1 MRIMVRTLR
10 GDRVAL
16 DVDGA
21 TTTVAQVKGMVMAR
35 ERIAVAMQ
43 RLFFAGRC
51 LDDDHRTLADY
62 GVRHD
67 SVVFLS
73 LRLATDAYQ
82 YVQISQRRRRAFLR
96 FCFDEPIDRSIY
108 GRTEMHNVRLM
119 QPETATA
126 KQEMHQQQQQQLHVH
141 VAADDEEKAIKRKPV
156 SRRALRK
163 ILSRLQVDAWTSQH
177 DAKFLDLLLR
187 HTGGGGGAR
196 NVGELTG
203 EDWSSIRAELNAA
216 TGSGFPVEELQRR
229 LGEFRREFEAA
240 SRIKNHPRFSYDPR
254 RRVVVAKQADWKNY
268 ILENPE
274 AAAYEGRSPRH
285 LGRLRA
291 IFSGDGGGG
300 GGGGAK
306 CRETKARSCLRK
318 LLRNFRLRFKL

>member
-82 YVQISQRRRRAFLR
+82 
-96 FCFDEPIDRSIY
+96 
-108 GRTEMHNVRLM
+108 TEMHNVRLM

>member
-1 MRIMVRTLR
+1 
-10 GDRVAL
+10 
-16 DVDGA
+16 
-21 TTTVAQVKGMVMAR
+21 
-35 ERIAVAMQ
+35 
-43 RLFFAGRC
+43 
-51 LDDDHRTLADY
+51 
-62 GVRHD
+62 
-67 SVVFLS
+67 
-73 LRLATDAYQ
+73 
-82 YVQISQRRRRAFLR
+82 
-96 FCFDEPIDRSIY
+96 
-108 GRTEMHNVRLM
+108 MHNVRLM

-268 ILENPE
+268 ILVRRHCCILPNRECLLLGELFLPRSFVLAVSGESGGGGVRGEEPAASGPAPSNLLRRRRRRRRRRSQVPRDEGEELPEE
-274 AAAYEGRSPRH
+274 AAAE
-285 LGRLRA
+285 
-291 IFSGDGGGG
+291 F
-300 GGGGAK
+300 
-306 CRETKARSCLRK
+306 
-318 LLRNFRLRFKL
+318 

>member
-1 MRIMVRTLR
+1 MSPVAGGELASSCRAMRIMVRTLR

-21 TTTVAQVKGMVMAR
+21 TTVGQVKGMVMAR
-35 ERIAVAMQ
+35 ERIPVAMQ
-43 RLFFAGRC
+43 RLFFAGRH
-51 LDDDHRTLADY
+51 LDDDHRTLVYY
-62 GVRHD
+62 GVQHD

-73 LRLATDAYQ
+73 LRLATDDAYK
-82 YVQISQRRRRAFLR
+82 Y
-96 FCFDEPIDRSIY
+96 EPV
-108 GRTEMHNVRLM
+108 T
-119 QPETATA
+119 T
-126 KQEMHQQQQQQLHVH
+126 KQEELHHHQQQLHVH
-141 VAADDEEKAIKRKPV
+141 GAVDDDAVAEVEEKVIKRKPV

-163 ILSRLQVDAWTSQH
+163 ILSRLQVDTWTSQH

-187 HTGGGGGAR
+187 HMGGGGGR
-196 NVGELTG
+196 NVGDLTG
-203 EDWSSIRAELNAA
+203 EDWSAIRAELNAA

-240 SRIKNHPRFSYDPR
+240 SRIKNHPLFSYDPR

-274 AAAYEGRSPRH
+274 AAAYEGRSPH

-291 IFSGDGGGG
+291 FFSGHDD

-318 LLRNFRLRFKL
+318 LLQNFGLRFKL

>member
-67 SVVFLS
+67 SLVFLS

-82 YVQISQRRRRAFLR
+82 K
-96 FCFDEPIDRSIY
+96 
-108 GRTEMHNVRLM
+108 EMHNVRLM
-119 QPETATA
+119 QPETATT
-126 KQEMHQQQQQQLHVH
+126 KQEMHQQQQLHVH
-141 VAADDEEKAIKRKPV
+141 VTADDEEEKAIKRKPV

-187 HTGGGGGAR
+187 HTHTGGGGAR

-300 GGGGAK
+300 GAK

>member
-16 DVDGA
+16 DVDGT

-51 LDDDHRTLADY
+51 LDDDHRALADY

-73 LRLATDAYQ
+73 LRLATDAYDQ
-82 YVQISQRRRRAFLR
+82 YVQISRRRRALLR

-108 GRTEMHNVRLM
+108 GRKEMHNVRLM
-119 QPETATA
+119 QPETATT
-126 KQEMHQQQQQQLHVH
+126 KQEMHQQQQLHVH
-141 VAADDEEKAIKRKPV
+141 VAADDEEEKAIKRKPV

-187 HTGGGGGAR
+187 HTGGGGAR

-229 LGEFRREFEAA
+229 LGEFRREYEAA

-274 AAAYEGRSPRH
+274 AATYEGRSPRH

-300 GGGGAK
+300 GGAK
-306 CRETKARSCLRK
+306 CRETKAKSCLRK

>member
-21 TTTVAQVKGMVMAR
+21 TTTVAQVKGLVMAR
-35 ERIAVAMQ
+35 ERIAVPMQ
-43 RLFFAGRC
+43 RLFFAGRI

-62 GVRHD
+62 GVQHD

-73 LRLATDAYQ
+73 LRLATDHA
-82 YVQISQRRRRAFLR
+82 SQK
-96 FCFDEPIDRSIY
+96 
-108 GRTEMHNVRLM
+108 EMQDVRLM
-119 QPETATA
+119 QPEPATT
-126 KQEMHQQQQQQLHVH
+126 KQEMHQQHQHLHVH
-141 VAADDEEKAIKRKPV
+141 VAAAGEEAKVIERKPV

-163 ILSRLQVDAWTSQH
+163 ILSRLQVDAWTSHH

-187 HTGGGGGAR
+187 HTGSGGRGGAR

-203 EDWSSIRAELNAA
+203 EEWSSIRAELNAA

-274 AAAYEGRSPRH
+274 AAAYEGRSRH

-291 IFSGDGGGG
+291 IFSGDG

-318 LLRNFRLRFKL
+318 LLRNFGLRFKL